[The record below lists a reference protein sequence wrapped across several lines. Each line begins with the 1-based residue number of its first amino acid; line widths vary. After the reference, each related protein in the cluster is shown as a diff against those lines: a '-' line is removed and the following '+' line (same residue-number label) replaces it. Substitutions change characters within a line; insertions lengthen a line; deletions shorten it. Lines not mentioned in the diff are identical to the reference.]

1 MFKLF
6 QGFHLVEAYH
16 KEKRARRFAPDKTE
30 LRIIKLSVAIL
41 LALSVWLLPI
51 DAFGV
56 PGFTVIE
63 QRMTAIF
70 IFGALMWMLDA
81 VPAWTTSVLLIVI
94 MLFTVSD
101 STLWLLEEG
110 YDAATY
116 GTAVNYKAIMH
127 SFADPIIMLFIGG
140 FILAIGATKSGLDIV
155 LARTLLRP
163 FGTQSRYVLLGFIL
177 VTALFSMFLSN
188 TATAAMMLMFL
199 APVLK
204 SLPDEGKGK
213 AALALAIPIGAN
225 IGGMATPIG
234 TPPNAI
240 ALKYLNDPSGLNL
253 NIGFGE
259 WMSFMFPF
267 TLLVLIIAWVVLL
280 WLFPFKE
287 KTIELHLEGETKHD
301 WRSIVVMVTVGVTL
315 LMWVCDSITG
325 VNSNVVAMI
334 PVGVFCITGI
344 ITRRD
349 LEEINWSVLW
359 MVAGGF
365 ALGEGLNATGLAR
378 HMIENIPFGTWPP
391 VAVVVGSG
399 LICYGLSNV
408 ISNTATA
415 ALLVPIL
422 AVVGISMGSSLGI
435 VGGVSTLLVGLAIS
449 SSMAMILPIST
460 PPNALAHATGLVQQD
475 DFVKTGAI
483 MGGVG
488 LVMGYTMLI
497 ILGSIGWL

>member
-6 QGFHLVEAYH
+6 QGFHLVDAYH
-16 KEKRARRFAPDKTE
+16 REKRARRFSPAKTE
-30 LRIIKLSVAIL
+30 LRVIKLSVAIL
-41 LALSVWLLPI
+41 LTLAVWMLPT
-51 DAFGV
+51 DAFGI
-56 PGFTVIE
+56 PGFTIIE

-101 STLWLLEEG
+101 STIWFFSQG
-110 YDAATY
+110 YDPAAY
-116 GTAVNYKAIMH
+116 GTAVSYKAIMH

-163 FGTQSRYVLLGFIL
+163 FGSKSKFVLLGFIL

-204 SLPDEGKGK
+204 SLPDEGRGK
-213 AALALAIPIGAN
+213 AGLALAIPIGAN

-240 ALKYLNDPSGLNL
+240 ALKYLNDPDGLNL

-267 TLLVLIIAWVVLL
+267 TIVVLL
-280 WLFPFKE
+280 IAWMVLRWLFPFKE
-287 KTIELHLEGETKHD
+287 KTIVLHLEGETKHD
-301 WRSIVVMVTVGVTL
+301 WRSIVVMVTTGVTL

-378 HMIENIPFGTWPP
+378 HIIENIPFGTWPP
-391 VAVVVGSG
+391 VAVVIGSG

-422 AVVGISMGSSLGI
+422 AIAGISMGSTLGI
-435 VGGVSTLLVGLAIS
+435 VGGVSTLLIGLAIS

-460 PPNALAHATGLVQQD
+460 PPNALAHATGLVKQS
-475 DFVKTGAI
+475 DFVRIGAI
-483 MGGVG
+483 MGAIG
-488 LVMGYTMLI
+488 LVLGYSMLI
-497 ILGSIGWL
+497 ILGTSGRL

>member
-6 QGFHLVEAYH
+6 QGFHLVEAYQW
-16 KEKRARRFAPDKTE
+16 KKRERRLAPEKTP
-30 LRIIKLSVAIL
+30 LRIIKLSAAVI
-41 LALSVWLLPI
+41 
-51 DAFGV
+51 AFLFFWIAPSEVYGI
-56 PGFTVIE
+56 PGLTVIE
-63 QRMTAIF
+63 RRMTAIF

-81 VPAWTTSVLLIVI
+81 VPAWTTSVLLVVV

-101 STLWLLEEG
+101 SSLWLLTSG
-110 YDAATY
+110 SGCADY
-116 GTAVNYKAIMH
+116 GTAVSYKAIMH

-140 FILAIGATKSGLDIV
+140 FILAIGATKSGLDVV
-155 LARTLLRP
+155 LARTLLKP
-163 FGTQSRYVLLGFIL
+163 FGTNSRYVLLGFIL
-177 VTALFSMFLSN
+177 VTAIFSMFLSN

-204 SLPDEGKGK
+204 ALPADGKGK
-213 AALALAIPIGAN
+213 TGLALAIPIGAN

-240 ALKYLNDPSGLNL
+240 ALKYLNDPAGPDL

-267 TLLVLIIAWVVLL
+267 VIVVLL
-280 WLFPFKE
+280 IAWGVLLHLFPFKQ
-287 KTIELHLEGETKHD
+287 KTVKLNLEGETHHD
-301 WRSIVVMVTVGVTL
+301 WRSIVVIVTVVVTIV
-315 LMWVCDSITG
+315 MWVSDKFTG

-344 ITRRD
+344 VTRRD

-365 ALGEGLNATGLAR
+365 ALGEGLNATGLAA
-378 HMIENIPFGTWPP
+378 HIIEVIPFSEWSP
-391 VAVVVGSG
+391 VAMVIGSG

-422 AVVGISMGSSLGI
+422 TFAGASMGSRLDV
-435 VGGVSTLLVGLAIS
+435 VGGISTLLIGIAVS
-449 SSMAMILPIST
+449 SSMAMALPIST
-460 PPNALAHATGLVQQD
+460 PPNALAHGTGMVTQA
-475 DFVKTGAI
+475 DFAKTGII
-483 MGGVG
+483 MGVIG
-488 LVMGYTMLI
+488 LALGYVMLI
-497 ILGSIGWL
+497 ALGSVGWL